1 MVTFASVGY
10 GDIVPTTIDQRM
22 WTCVFIVIG
31 VGVTANLFGLVSAF
45 YIDVVYDRQDCCD
58 DDGITSSSRGS
69 SSSESQRSFSTSNPT
84 FRLDHSAPW
93 TSQSN
98 LGKLYGR
105 NQNIPH
111 WFINCYACFRECVRL
126 WCVGCRRLFDR
137 ATLYS
142 EPELLDNRHFHGG
155 SLDIDDRSTHSNESE
170 SEAGSRAKFD
180 PEESSSST
188 TNSSNRGGCEEH
200 YNVEVGDAGRLTTFE
215 TGVKSVN
222 RIRRIVQDYHRSL
235 QDIRYSVLISV
246 LSLVA
251 LVFIGTLSMVEIEGE
266 DFTTDKSFFW
276 AVTTVTSVG
285 YGDIVPKT
293 PEGRVFTT
301 FYIFFSYILMGKC
314 LSDIILAPIGLRAKK
329 NSIEVIS
336 QFEHSLT
343 EQVC

>member
-1 MVTFASVGY
+1 MLSMTDRIVVTTMASRVVVEVAAVQKANVVSARPIPRSGWITRRR
-10 GDIVPTTIDQRM
+10 GRAR
-22 WTCVFIVIG
+22 VILANYM
-31 VGVTANLFGLVSAF
+31 GVTRIFRIGSSTVMLVFESVCACGAWVAGVCL
-45 YIDVVYDRQDCCD
+45 IAPPCIASQ
-58 DDGITSSSRGS
+58 SSSTTVI
-69 SSSESQRSFSTSNPT
+69 STAGHWILMTGALTAMSLGLSL
-84 FRLDHSAPW
+84 RL
-93 TSQSN
+93 
-98 LGKLYGR
+98 
-105 NQNIPH
+105 
-111 WFINCYACFRECVRL
+111 
-126 WCVGCRRLFDR
+126 
-137 ATLYS
+137 
-142 EPELLDNRHFHGG
+142 
-155 SLDIDDRSTHSNESE
+155 
-170 SEAGSRAKFD
+170 D